1 MTESPGNGIP
11 QYSEITLIP
20 KAVKVTSL
28 PREVQLHP
36 NPMYDSS
43 ECLIGGTI
51 PKTKSIETFDS
62 ALLSEFNIYAIPDR
76 PVPPPIPPYR
86 GGTPDLGSVYTEKIS
101 PSMFQGGSSVG
112 SSVELHPY
120 SSIYADPEQIQRTDI
135 LEVTEKNIV
144 EIKELGVGQ
153 FGEVVLAHTVGLSLR
168 DMKISNT
175 DDAAG
180 ISILIAVKKTEI
192 GHR

>member
-1 MTESPGNGIP
+1 MVLVVIIVIVVMKRKRKMAYLSDDDVNHHPPLHSLDSKNIEMTESPGNGIP
-11 QYSEITLIP
+11 QYSEITPIP

-51 PKTKSIETFDS
+51 PKTKSVETFDS

-86 GGTPDLGSVYTEKIS
+86 GGTPDLGNVYTEKIS

-120 SSIYADPEQIQRTDI
+120 SSIYADPN
-135 LEVTEKNIV
+135 KSS
-144 EIKELGVGQ
+144 ELR
-153 FGEVVLAHTVGLSLR
+153 SL
-168 DMKISNT
+168 K
-175 DDAAG
+175 
-180 ISILIAVKKTEI
+180 
-192 GHR
+192 